1 MNGPNGNGAFW
12 TWLALLAATVAV
24 AGSLWLSLGMGLI
37 ACPLCFYQ
45 RTFAMS
51 AFGVLAVGLLGSE
64 RRGLLCLLALPLAIG
79 GLAVAGWHVS
89 LEVRGKLEC
98 PSGILALGTAPQQ
111 SLAAFVFLT
120 VPLLLGART
129 ASAGRESGRTS
140 L

>member
-1 MNGPNGNGAFW
+1 MNGSNENSTLE
-12 TWLALLAATVAV
+12 TWLALLVSAVAV

-64 RRGLLCLLALPLAIG
+64 RRGLLCLLALPLAVG

-98 PSGILALGTAPQQ
+98 PGGNLA
-111 SLAAFVFLT
+111 
-120 VPLLLGART
+120 
-129 ASAGRESGRTS
+129 
-140 L
+140 